1 MISPFSLPQA
11 SLRGGQRPSGR
22 PGGGPEGGTGAIG
35 AAAEAG
41 YPHGW
46 FYVMEKSPR
55 KWDDD
60 WGVATVYETSIYN
73 YMTNIEQL

>member
-46 FYVMEKSPR
+46 FYVMENPHENGMMTGGSPSLR
-55 KWDDD
+55 NLH
-60 WGVATVYETSIYN
+60 I
-73 YMTNIEQL
+73 